1 MMTMTM
7 QPLALLL
14 LLFLLAVL
22 LMLLL
27 LMTMTMQLLTLL
39 LLLSLLDVLLLL
51 FLLLPL
57 LMLKLPA
64 VLRWFTGSIG
74 YHHIHHLAPR
84 VPNYSLRDC
93 HNAVPELSAAT
104 RILTLRKA
112 LISWRYALWDE
123 ASGRMVNFRSR
134 ARPHTARP
142 PARC

>member
-1 MMTMTM
+1 MLLVQLPISIIASIFGVWLFSIQHRFETARWLAHDEWG
-7 QPLALLL
+7 PLA
-14 LLFLLAVL
+14 A
-22 LMLLL
+22 
-27 LMTMTMQLLTLL
+27 
-39 LLLSLLDVLLLL
+39 SIEGCSY
-51 FLLLPL
+51 
-57 LMLKLPA
+57 LKLPA